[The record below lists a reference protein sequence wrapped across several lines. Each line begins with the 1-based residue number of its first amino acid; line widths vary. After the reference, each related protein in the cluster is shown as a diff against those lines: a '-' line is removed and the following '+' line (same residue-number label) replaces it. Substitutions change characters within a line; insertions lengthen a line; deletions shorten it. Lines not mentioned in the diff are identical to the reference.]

1 MAELNFE
8 CRKCKSIFDCD
19 VGKITFPIKPDQ
31 RPIFENDI
39 ECPKCGVITIKDVL
53 LTETGQTQITVA
65 HLDTD
70 N

>member
-8 CRKCKSIFDCD
+8 CRKCNSIFDND
-19 VGKITFPIKPDQ
+19 VGTITFPIKPDQ

-39 ECPKCGVITIKDVL
+39 VCPKCGVITIDNVL